1 MKEEEMDL
9 DVTIL
14 GDKGPTVV
22 MVHGSL
28 NDGTAAWQ
36 AQHALAERW
45 RLVIPNRRGY
55 GKNPP
60 VAKIEPD
67 VDAADVVK
75 LLGDGA
81 HLVGTSMGGVVAARA
96 AALAPDRVYSLTL
109 IEPPAFP
116 NAMQAPR
123 VAAAAAALRKHF
135 ADNRNAEP
143 RPFIV
148 GFLKAMEMQMALPD
162 QLPPS
167 VVHASGNLKTEA
179 PWETGIPLDAL
190 AAASYPK
197 LVVSGDCSPVF
208 EIIADTIAAT
218 LQAQRRVFPGAG
230 HAVQRIGEPFNKLL
244 EEFMSAAKP

>member
-1 MKEEEMDL
+1 MNL

-28 NDGTAAWQ
+28 NDGTAAYQ
-36 AQHALAERW
+36 AQHSLAARW

-60 VAKIEPD
+60 VARIQPD
-67 VDAADVVK
+67 VDADDVVK

-96 AALAPDRVYSLTL
+96 AALAPDRVFSLTL

-116 NAMQAPR
+116 NAMQVKR
-123 VAAAAAALRKHF
+123 VADSAAALRQHF
-135 ADNRNAEP
+135 AANRNAEP
-143 RPFIV
+143 REFV
-148 GFLKAMEMQMALPD
+148 EGFLKAMEMQMALPNP
-162 QLPPS
+162 LPPGLI
-167 VVHASGNLKTEA
+167 HASGNLKTEA
-179 PWETGIPLDAL
+179 PWETGIPADAL
-190 AAASYPK
+190 AAASFPK

-218 LQAQRRVFPGAG
+218 LHAQRRVFPGAG
-230 HAVQRIGEPFNKLL
+230 HSVQRIGEPFNELL
-244 EEFMSAAKP
+244 EGFMSAARP